1 MYSKYPKFFKQEG
14 SEKKK
19 KICKQK
25 KNFFSCVLYLLLIA
39 NVSLQ
44 STVGLKSIPI
54 KCLFSGMYK
63 ILPD

>member
-1 MYSKYPKFFKQEG
+1 MYSKYPKFLKQEG
-14 SEKKK
+14 SGKKN

-25 KNFFSCVLYLLLIA
+25 KIFFSCVLCLLLIA
-39 NVSLQ
+39 NLSLQ
-44 STVGLKSIPI
+44 STVGLKSIPM